1 MAQYALLD
9 APALD
14 LLRHTDGLTKP
25 GVERLQGLDRALR
38 TLEASEGFGREAT
51 AGWAIAGSVAL
62 LGVWIRSEQTLRIP
76 RALTLAPIAHREHWP
91 IERLATLIALAL
103 PGGVPETVAGE
114 RTIRYE
120 GTYGSA
126 LLPLHFDRAPLHLA
140 PPRELTGAELVV
152 NGYLWDRRMSYRSR
166 VAADPITLPTALP
179 NELIL
184 RLIASI
190 AAAPDS
196 GAIADEVD
204 DLRLL
209 LARESRDVITAAKTS
224 VRAALYEAFAS
235 RPGTSIAA
243 ARSALVETGRR
254 LASAIE
260 RSARADAIGEDE
272 RGSAGFYEPGE
283 RDALLRAARELAL
296 AIAEG
301 R

>member
-25 GVERLQGLDRALR
+25 GVERLQGIDRALR
-38 TLEASEGFGREAT
+38 ALEGSEGFDREAA
-51 AGWAIAGSVAL
+51 AGWALSGSTAL
-62 LGVWIRSEQTLRIP
+62 LGVWLRSEQTLRIP
-76 RALTLAPIAHREHWP
+76 RTLSLAPIIHREHWP
-91 IERLATLIALAL
+91 IERLTTLLALAL
-103 PGGVPETVAGE
+103 PGGVPETIDG
-114 RTIRYE
+114 RSRIRYE
-120 GTYGSA
+120 GSYGEA
-126 LLPLHFDRAPLHLA
+126 HLPLRFERAPLHLG
-140 PPRELTGAELVV
+140 PPRELTGAERVA

-184 RLIASI
+184 LLIASI
-190 AAAPDS
+190 AAASES
-196 GAIADEVD
+196 GSVADEVD

-209 LARESRDVITAAKTS
+209 LAREPRDVIVAAKTS
-224 VRAALYEAFAS
+224 VRTALYEAFAS

-254 LASAIE
+254 LGSAIE
-260 RSARADAIGEDE
+260 RTARPEAIGEDE
-272 RGSAGFYEPGE
+272 RGSAGFYQPGE
-283 RDALLRAARELAL
+283 REALLRAARELTL